1 VVEHVECG
9 AKLLAGADPLTLT
22 PQAGT
27 VGELR
32 AAGLE
37 GVCRLAVQG
46 QRGFEVAIGLAL
58 VGEKRAAS
66 RGPGQR
72 PGLGLGFRVV
82 LEFSGYLG
90 GLWSAAETQVDLG

>member
-1 VVEHVECG
+1 MVEHVQRG

-27 VGELR
+27 VGEVR

-72 PGLGLGFRVV
+72 PGLGLGIRVV

-90 GLWSAAETQVDLG
+90 GLRSAAEAQVDLG